1 MFILCSMNKNILN
14 SIIESK
20 ATLKGQTNVKKSF
33 TKAHSNI
40 KRDVDLI
47 LDLKLKDLPIIPEIN
62 YQSIVNEKVS
72 KDQITNLKK
81 RGCVIIRNVFDR
93 ELATEWNEEINNY
106 IINNDYFTKA
116 LEKVGM
122 DQYFSDLKSGAPQI
136 FGLYWSKPQM
146 LARQS
151 KSMAITKKFLN
162 SMWDINGPTGREFN
176 PGLDYVYADRIRR
189 REPGDKTL
197 GLSPH
202 IDGGSFERWTDAAFQ
217 KVYGYIFNGDID
229 SYDPWKASFRT
240 QTKEYKSPAVCS
252 MFRTFQGWT
261 ALTKQGPSDG
271 TLSLIPIADSMS
283 YLLLR
288 ALQDDIADNNL
299 CDAMPGRPLL
309 ISKNYH
315 KELLEG
321 LVSIPEVCP
330 GDTVWWHPDITHS
343 VADKHSGKNY
353 SNVMFIGSSPQCPK
367 NLHYAKQQ
375 AEQFLLGKSPPDFA
389 AENYEVDFEGRFDV
403 NELTSLGRNQ
413 MAL

>member
-1 MFILCSMNKNILN
+1 MNKKILKL
-14 SIIESK
+14 ITETK
-20 ATLKGQTNVKKSF
+20 AQLKSQANVKTSYE
-33 TKAHSNI
+33 KARSSI
-40 KRDVDLI
+40 QSDVDSI
-47 LDLKLKDLPIIPEIN
+47 LDLKLKNEPIIPEIE
-62 YQSIVNEKVS
+62 YQSILNETVS
-72 KDQITNLKK
+72 KAQITTLKK

-93 ELATEWNEEINNY
+93 GLIAEWNEEINDYIFDNNY
-106 IINNDYFTKA
+106 FDKA
-116 LEKVGM
+116 IEKEGM

-162 SMWDINGPTGREFN
+162 SMWDVNGPNGIEFN
-176 PGLDYVYADRIRR
+176 PSQDYVYADRIRR
-189 REPGDKTL
+189 REPGDETL

-202 IDGGSFERWTDAAFQ
+202 IDGGSFERWTDPAFQ
-217 KVYGYIFNGDID
+217 KVYGTIFNGDAT
-229 SYDPWKASFRT
+229 SYDPWKAAFRT
-240 QTKEYKSPAVCS
+240 STQEYKSPAVCS

-261 ALTKQGPSDG
+261 AMTQQGPLDG
-271 TLSLIPIADSMS
+271 TLSLIPITDSMS

-288 ALQDDIADNNL
+288 ALQDDIADDNL
-299 CDAMPGRPLL
+299 CDATPGRPLL
-309 ISKNYH
+309 ISEKYH
-315 KELLEG
+315 QELLKG
-321 LVSIPEVCP
+321 LVSIPEVYP

-367 NLHYAKQQ
+367 NLRYAIKQ
-375 AEQFLLGKSPPDFA
+375 AEHFLQGKSPPDFA
-389 AENYEVDFEGRFDV
+389 PEDYEIDFKGRFNV